1 MTISI
6 RRYEVSAPAFLQRYF
21 RYLQSLQDRLES
33 FIILPGAEEMHDL
46 RIAIR
51 KLRVASELLP
61 KSMRNERKLV
71 EYISACK
78 LLFRKS
84 ACIRDLDIINERITA
99 YADRGTSAEL
109 SRFIEKQRRMHLPG
123 VLEYGNSL
131 NQTRIPDISS
141 DKINSKILSCRFEK
155 VLKKHAAVCDESLRM
170 VAAKKDDANALHRL
184 RKNIR
189 ELRYTLELF
198 PENKKIAPTLK
209 TLAEWQQVLG
219 SIRDIDIALFFLKK
233 RKMTSR
239 ANDIRKKALRDRSL
253 NYAAFLKLASDDGIL
268 DGFRSLKIEPH

>member
-1 MTISI
+1 MPEKSRSKSRATGRGTKYEHLLDDDGV
-6 RRYEVSAPAFLQRYF
+6 RRWYRNVARGSNITAYVYPR
-21 RYLQSLQDRLES
+21 RL
-33 FIILPGAEEMHDL
+33 
-46 RIAIR
+46 
-51 KLRVASELLP
+51 
-61 KSMRNERKLV
+61 RNFGNETGLSPV
-71 EYISACK
+71 
-78 LLFRKS
+78 
-84 ACIRDLDIINERITA
+84 DIVNERITA

-268 DGFRSLKIEPH
+268 DDFRSLKIEPH